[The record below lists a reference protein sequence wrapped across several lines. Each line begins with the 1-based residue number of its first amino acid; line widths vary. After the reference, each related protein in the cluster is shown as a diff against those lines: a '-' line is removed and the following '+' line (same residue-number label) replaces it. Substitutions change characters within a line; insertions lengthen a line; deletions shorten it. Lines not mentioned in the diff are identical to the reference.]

1 MSVPDSTSVS
11 HSADYPD
18 GLTPELYAELRK
30 LAVRRMSRNAGSMTL
45 QPTVL
50 AHEAW
55 LKLSETDVSWM
66 NNRHFLAA
74 AATTMQNILI
84 DHARK
89 RARIR
94 HGGKLVRTKVE
105 RLNTLPT
112 PSPDESLLLMNEGI
126 RELEKEHPL
135 RAKIVVWRFF
145 GGLTDREMAEELGLS
160 ERSVERHWAAAK
172 VWLYNWMISKNEA

>member
-1 MSVPDSTSVS
+1 M
-11 HSADYPD
+11 D
-18 GLTPELYAELRK
+18 GLTMELYAQLRK
-30 LAVRRMSRNAGSMTL
+30 LAVCRMSRNAGSVTL

-55 LKLSETDVSWM
+55 LKLSEKDVSWA

-89 RARIR
+89 RARLR
-94 HGGKLVRTKVE
+94 HGGSLVRTRVE
-105 RLNTLPT
+105 HLNSVPT
-112 PSPDESLLLMNEGI
+112 PSPDESLLLMDEGI
-126 RELEKEHPL
+126 RELEKQFPV
-135 RAKIVVWRFF
+135 RAKVVVWRFF
-145 GGLTDREMAEELGLS
+145 GGLTDREIAEELGLC

-172 VWLYNWMISKNEA
+172 VWLYNWMSATKGL